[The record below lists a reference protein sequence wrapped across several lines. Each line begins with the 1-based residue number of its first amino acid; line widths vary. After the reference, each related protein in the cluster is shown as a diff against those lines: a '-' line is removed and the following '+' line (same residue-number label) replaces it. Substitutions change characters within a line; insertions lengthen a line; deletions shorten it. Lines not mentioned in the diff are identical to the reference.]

1 MAQTTAATDHDSAAT
16 RAFRATPIAVIGM
29 GCRLPGGV
37 DSPADLWESLLRGDD
52 HVTTVPLDRWD
63 AEEYYDPEPG
73 VPGRSVSKWG
83 AFLNDI
89 AGFDADFFGVSE
101 REATA
106 IDPQH
111 RLLLE
116 TSWEAIEHAGLD
128 PSTLSTS
135 LAGVFVGMTHA
146 DYQLLAADANA
157 IEGPYGFTG
166 NNFSLASGRIAYHL
180 GVHGPAY
187 TVDSACSSS
196 LLAVHMACRSLH
208 DGESDLALAGG
219 VSIMLEPRKMSS
231 GSAQGMLSPTGK
243 CHAFDVNADGFA
255 GGEGAAVL
263 LLKRLDDAVADGD
276 RVLAVIRGTAANQD
290 GHTVNIAVPSRTA
303 QEEVYRTALAVG
315 GVDPATVGMVEA
327 HGTGTPVGDPIE
339 FASLAAVYGTA
350 GPCAL
355 GSVKTNFGHGQSA
368 SGAIGLMKAVLAL
381 HHGTVP
387 QNLHF
392 TGLPDEMAGIDTRL
406 FVPVE
411 PVSWPTN
418 GAHPRRAAV
427 SSYGL
432 SGTNVHAVLEAA
444 PAPVAPASESRE
456 PNERPLLF
464 PLSATSA
471 DELRRTAARIADW
484 LESGSGDVDLTD
496 LAYTLAR
503 RRAHRPVRTVVKAA
517 DRSELV
523 SALRTFGAGDV
534 PAETAVAAGG
544 RGPVWVFSG
553 QGSQWASMGAELL
566 AREPEFARA
575 IGELE
580 PLIAA
585 ESHFSVTEAM
595 TSTAPVS
602 GIDRIQP
609 TLFAFQVALAATARS
624 YGISPGAV
632 IGHSMG
638 EAAAAVVSG
647 ALSLADGVKVICR
660 RSRLMAG
667 IAGSGAMASVELP
680 AQQVLS
686 ELASRGVS
694 DVVLSVIASPQ
705 SAVVGGAQESV
716 RALVADW
723 ESRGLMAREVAVD
736 VASHSPQVDPILDAL
751 IECLEDIVPEDP
763 VVPYYS
769 STLYDPRE
777 PAEFDAYYWADNLR
791 HAVRFG
797 AAVQAALEDGYRVFG
812 ELSPHPLLTHAVD
825 QNARSLDV
833 HLAALA
839 SARREQPLPDGLV
852 DFVAD
857 LHNAGA
863 AIDYPV
869 LWPDGS
875 LVDVPLPGF
884 THTHLMLVRDENAHT
899 ATSVAVHPLLGAHVR
914 LPETPERH
922 VWQSDVGVAQQ
933 PWLDDHR
940 VHDVAALP
948 GAAYC
953 EIALAAAQQVLG
965 ADASVRDVT
974 FDQLLLLE
982 DETPLFAV
990 ASVTPDGTVDFA
1002 IKTHSGDDETGR
1014 ASARLHPGDE
1024 ERGQGPRHDVADLL
1038 AAHPVIVEGAAIRE
1052 FFSARGI
1059 GYGPAFG
1066 GLTAAHTGDSSGRT
1080 VLADVAL
1087 PGSIRSQQGSY
1098 RTHPALLD
1106 ACFQAVGAHLDILSD
1121 TTGAL
1126 MLPLGVKELRAYDTT
1141 RNAHYCYV
1149 RLTSMQSTAVEA
1161 DVDVLDD
1168 EGVVLL
1174 AVTGLRL
1181 GSAVSEEGQRD
1192 RRLNDRLL
1200 TIEWR
1205 RQESPVAEPG
1215 GGRRWLLIDTGDE
1228 ADGFPSQL
1236 VRALEA
1242 GDTDVTRL
1250 WWPEDADHA
1259 DAAQSVR
1266 NTLAANAIAGV
1277 AVIQGRGRSD
1287 DDPAGEGAERV
1298 RHLVRIASTLPDVPG
1313 EPPRLFVVTRAAQ
1326 AVRSDEA
1333 PDLAQGGLRGLV
1345 RVIAMEYPSVQ
1356 PTQIDVDDATD
1367 PNLVAAQLLSGSD
1380 EDETAWRDGQHH
1392 VARLNV
1398 SPLQPDERRTTV
1410 VHPERDGLRLDIR
1423 TPGDLQSAELVAYDR
1438 VPPGPGQIEVAVS
1451 ASNLNFADVL
1461 VAYGRYPS
1469 FEGRLPS
1476 FGADFAGVVTA
1487 VGAGVTEHRVGDRVA
1502 GISAT
1507 GAWCTFVTC
1516 DANLAVSVPAE
1527 LADATAAAVPSAH
1540 ATAWYGLHDLARIGA
1555 GDKVLIHSA
1564 TGGVGQ
1570 AAVAIA
1576 TAAGAEIFATAG
1588 SPERRQLLSD
1598 MGIRH
1603 VYDSRT
1609 VEFADR
1615 IRRDTAGYGVDV
1627 VLNSLPGA
1635 AQRAGIELLTFG
1647 GRFVEIGKRDIYG
1660 DTKMG
1665 LFPFRRN
1672 LSFHAVDL
1680 ALLTLVDPGTLR
1692 RLLEDIFGAIADGSL
1707 PAPQTT
1713 HFPLADG
1720 ATAIRTMGA
1729 AEHTGKLVLDVPRA
1743 GRYAAVVP
1751 AERAPAFRAGGAY
1764 VVTGGLGGLGL
1775 FLAEKMAAAGSG
1787 RIILNGRRTPTP
1799 EAIRAIDRIRRSGT
1813 EIEVEL
1819 GDVSDATT
1827 AQRLVTAA
1835 TATGLP
1841 LRGVLHA
1848 AAVVEDATLPNI
1860 TDDLIDRDWAPKVLG
1875 AWRLHEATK
1884 SLALDWFCA
1893 FSSAAAMIGSPGQGA
1908 YAAANSWLDAFGRW
1922 RRANGLPAHVVAWG
1936 AWSRIG
1942 AGQAMA
1948 ENDGMAIDPEDG
1960 AYAFDMLMRHTR
1972 VYSGYAPVAG
1982 APWLAAFAK
1991 TSPFAEAFASLGADR
2006 SGSSEFLDELVLLP
2020 REDWAAR
2027 VRRLIS
2033 DEMGVI
2039 LRRSVDVDKP
2049 LSEYGL
2055 DSLGTLEL
2063 RTRIEAATGV
2073 RIGSTDV
2080 TTVRALAERLSES
2093 IAERLGSE
2101 SAAEAVAQ

>member
-1 MAQTTAATDHDSAAT
+1 LAQTTVASDTT
-16 RAFRATPIAVIGM
+16 TTVTPVAVIGM
-29 GCRLPGGV
+29 ACRLPGGI
-37 DSPADLWESLLRGDD
+37 DSPAALWDALLRGED
-52 HVTTVPLDRWD
+52 HVTKVPLDRWD

-83 AFLNDI
+83 GFLDDI
-89 AGFDADFFGVSE
+89 AGFDADFFGISE

-128 PSTLSTS
+128 PATIARS
-135 LAGVFVGMTHA
+135 LAGVFMGMTHA

-208 DGESDLALAGG
+208 DGESNLALAGG

-255 GGEGAAVL
+255 GGEGSAVL
-263 LLKRLDDAVADGD
+263 LLKRLDDALADGD
-276 RVLAVIRGTAANQD
+276 RVLAVIRGSAANQD
-290 GHTVNIAVPSRTA
+290 GHTINIAVPSRTA
-303 QEEVYRTALAVG
+303 QVDVYRSALAAG
-315 GVDPATVGMVEA
+315 DIDPASIGLVEA

-339 FASLAAVYGTA
+339 YASLAEVYGTDA
-350 GPCAL
+350 PTAL

-368 SGAIGLMKAVLAL
+368 SGAIGLMKAVLSL
-381 HHGTVP
+381 QHGTVP

-392 TGLPDEMAGIDTRL
+392 TGLPDEMATIDTKL
-406 FVPVE
+406 FVPTE
-411 PVSWPTN
+411 PTEWPARD
-418 GAHPRRAAV
+418 GYPRRAAV

-432 SGTNVHAVLEAA
+432 SGTNVHAILEAA
-444 PAPVAPASESRE
+444 PAVTPATANVAAAGGV
-456 PNERPLLF
+456 RPDLF
-464 PLSATSA
+464 PLSATSVE
-471 DELRRTAARIADW
+471 ELRKTAARIATW
-484 LESGSGDVDLTD
+484 LETATAEVDLAD

-503 RRAHRPVRTVVKAA
+503 RRAHRPVRTVLKAA
-517 DRSELV
+517 NRDELIA
-523 SALRTFGAGDV
+523 ALRDYASGDG
-534 PAETAVAAGG
+534 PAEPAVAAGE

-553 QGSQWASMGAELL
+553 QGSQWAAMGVDLL
-566 AREPEFARA
+566 ANEPAFAQTIA
-575 IGELE
+575 ELE

-585 ESHFSVTEAM
+585 ESNFSVTEAM
-595 TSTAPVS
+595 TAGEAVT
-602 GIDRIQP
+602 GIDRVQP
-609 TLFAFQVALAATARS
+609 TLFAFQLGLAATARS
-624 YGISPGAV
+624 YGVTPGAV

-638 EAAAAVVSG
+638 EAAAAVVAG
-647 ALSLADGVKVICR
+647 ALSVEDGVKVICR
-660 RSRLMAG
+660 RSRLMATVS
-667 IAGSGAMASVELP
+667 GSGAMASVELP

-694 DVVLSVIASPQ
+694 DVVLSVVASPQ
-705 SAVVGGAQESV
+705 SAVVGGTRESV
-716 RALVADW
+716 RALVAEW
-723 ESRGLMAREVAVD
+723 ESRGVMAREVAVD
-736 VASHSPQVDPILDAL
+736 VASHSPQVDPILDEL
-751 IECLEDIVPEDP
+751 IECLEDVEPSEP
-763 VVPYYS
+763 TVPYYS

-791 HAVRFG
+791 HAVRFA

-833 HLAALA
+833 RLAALA
-839 SARREQPLPDGLV
+839 GARRELALPHGLL

-863 AIDYPV
+863 AIDYRE
-869 LWPDGS
+869 LWPDGA
-875 LVDVPLPGF
+875 LVDVPLPTF
-884 THTHLMLVRDENAHT
+884 THTPLMLTRSEHAQN
-899 ATSVAVHPLLGAHVR
+899 ATSVAVHPLLGAHVL

-922 VWQSDVGVAQQ
+922 VWQSDVGITAQA
-933 PWLDDHR
+933 WLDDHR

-953 EIALAAAQQVLG
+953 ELALAAATQVFG
-965 ADASVRDVT
+965 ERAVVRDVT

-990 ASVTPDGTVDFA
+990 ASVTPDGAADFEV
-1002 IKTHSGDDETGR
+1002 KTHDSGDDVRR
-1014 ASARLHPGDE
+1014 AAARLHGADE
-1024 ERGQGPRHDVADLL
+1024 EDRPQPRYSVPELL
-1038 AAHPVIVEGAAIRE
+1038 AQHPVAVEGPAIRE
-1052 FFSARGI
+1052 FFAARGI
-1059 GYGPAFG
+1059 GYGQAFG
-1066 GLTAAHTGDSSGRT
+1066 GLTAAHTGDSSGT
-1080 VLADVAL
+1080 SVLAEVAL
-1087 PGSIRSQQGSY
+1087 PGSIRSQQGVY

-1106 ACFQAVGAHLDILSD
+1106 ACFQAVGAHPDILSD
-1121 TTGAL
+1121 TSGTL
-1126 MLPLGVKELRAYDTT
+1126 MLPLGVRELHAFDTT

-1149 RLTSMQSTAVEA
+1149 RLTSMSATAVEA
-1161 DVDVLDD
+1161 DIDILDD
-1168 EGVVLL
+1168 NGVVLL
-1174 AVTGLRL
+1174 AVTGLQL
-1181 GSAVSEEGQRD
+1181 GSAVSEEGRRD

-1200 TIEWR
+1200 TIDWR
-1205 RQESPVAEPG
+1205 RQDAPLAEQVG
-1215 GGRRWLLIDTGDE
+1215 GARWLLIGTGAEDD
-1228 ADGFPSQL
+1228 AFASGL
-1236 VRALEA
+1236 AAALA
-1242 GDTDVTRL
+1242 SGDAEVTRL
-1250 WWPEDADHA
+1250 PWPEDADHDEVA
-1259 DAAQSVR
+1259 DGIRKALTAQ
-1266 NTLAANAIAGV
+1266 AFAGV
-1277 AVIQGRGRSD
+1277 VVLQGPQD
-1287 DDPAGEGAERV
+1287 AGESPVIDGAERV
-1298 RHLVRIASTLPDVPG
+1298 RHLVRIARTLPEIPG
-1313 EPPRLFVVTRAAQ
+1313 EPPRLYVVTRSAQ
-1326 AVRSDEA
+1326 AVRAGEA
-1333 PDLAQGGLRGLV
+1333 PNLTQSGLRGLV
-1345 RVIAMEYPSVQ
+1345 RVIAMEYPSAR

-1367 PNLVAAQLLSGSD
+1367 PNLVAAELLSGSD
-1380 EDETAWRDGQHH
+1380 EDETAWRDGQYH

-1398 SPLQPDERRTTV
+1398 SPLQADERHTTV
-1410 VHPERDGLRLDIR
+1410 VHPEHEGLRLDIR

-1438 VPPGPGQIEVAVS
+1438 VAPGPGQIEVAVS

-1487 VGAGVTEHRVGDRVA
+1487 VGAGVTDHRVGDRVA

-1516 DANLAVSVPAE
+1516 DANLAVRIPEE

-1540 ATAWYGLHDLARIGA
+1540 ATAWYSLHDLARIGA

-1576 TAAGAEIFATAG
+1576 KAAGAEIYATAG
-1588 SPERRQLLSD
+1588 SPERRKLLSD
-1598 MGIRH
+1598 MGIAH

-1609 VEFADR
+1609 VDFAEQ
-1615 IRRDTAGYGVDV
+1615 IRHDTDGYGIDI

-1680 ALLTLVDPGTLR
+1680 ALLTLVNPDTLR
-1692 RLLEDIFGAIADGSL
+1692 RLLEDIYAAIADGTL

-1751 AERAPAFRAGGAY
+1751 AERAPAFRSDGAY
-1764 VVTGGLGGLGL
+1764 IVTGGLGGLGL
-1775 FLAEKMAAAGSG
+1775 FLAEKMASAGAG
-1787 RIILNGRRTPTP
+1787 RIILNGRRSPTP
-1799 EAIRAIDRIRRSGT
+1799 EALRIVERIRRGGT

-1819 GDVSDATT
+1819 GDVSDAAT
-1827 AQRLVTAA
+1827 AERLVAA
-1835 TATGLP
+1835 AISSGIP

-1848 AAVVEDATLPNI
+1848 AAVVEDATLTNI
-1860 TDDLIDRDWAPKVLG
+1860 TDDLLDRDWAPKVLG
-1875 AWRLHEATK
+1875 AWRLHEATATA
-1884 SLALDWFCA
+1884 SLDWFCA

-1922 RRANGLPAHVVAWG
+1922 RRARGLPAHVVAWG
-1936 AWSRIG
+1936 AWANIG

-1960 AYAFDMLMRHTR
+1960 AYAFDTLMRHTR

-1982 APWLAAFAK
+1982 APWLTAFAK
-1991 TSPFAEAFASLGADR
+1991 TSPFAEAFASLGQDR
-2006 SGSSEFLDELVLLP
+2006 SGSSEFLDELQLLP
-2020 REDWAAR
+2020 RDEWPAR

-2033 DEMGVI
+2033 EEMGVI

-2063 RTRIEAATGV
+2063 RTRLESATGV

-2080 TTVRALAERLSES
+2080 TTIRALAERLSET
-2093 IAERLGSE
+2093 IAERLGLDT
-2101 SAAEAVAQ
+2101 AVEVVPQ